1 MLGSIFD
8 SSSLRL
14 AREGLTGLSRR
25 QQAISS
31 NIANIDTPGY
41 RRREISFEDALR
53 QEIAATASGGA
64 LTRTDPRHFATGGS
78 VSDLSAGSRSR
89 DVVASRN
96 DANNVDI
103 DEEMMLLVD
112 TQLRYQALSQSIGT
126 RLNTLRTVIRGA

>member
-8 SSSLRL
+8 VSSLRV
-14 AREGLTGLSRR
+14 AREALTGLSRR

-41 RRREISFEDALR
+41 QRREVSFEDALKN
-53 QEIAATASGGA
+53 EISAAASPAA
-64 LTRTDPRHFATGGS
+64 LARTDPRHIAAPGMAS
-78 VSDLSAGSRSR
+78 NLSTSTRSR

-96 DANNVDI
+96 DNNTVDI

-112 TQLRYQALSQSIGT
+112 TQLRYQALMQSIGT
-126 RLNTLRTVIRGA
+126 RLNTLRSIIRGG